1 MIFSGNIPRGKVLT
15 KHGLKLGIKFD
26 ENVREVIT
34 KN

>member
-1 MIFSGNIPRGKVLT
+1 MIFSGNIPRGKELT
-15 KHGLKLGIKFD
+15 KHGLKLALKFA